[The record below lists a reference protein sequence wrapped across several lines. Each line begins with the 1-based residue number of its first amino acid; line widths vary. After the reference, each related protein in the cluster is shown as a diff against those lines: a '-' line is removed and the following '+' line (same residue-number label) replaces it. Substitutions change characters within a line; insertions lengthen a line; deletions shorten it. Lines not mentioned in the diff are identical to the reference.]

1 MSVKKVYFHEFFSD
15 NLYNMKQT
23 WASVDDLI
31 NYGKKKSR
39 RFSSVRSPT
48 RGNLT
53 YDPMEITNF

>member
-1 MSVKKVYFHEFFSD
+1 
-15 NLYNMKQT
+15 MKQT

-48 RGNLT
+48 RGNLRWLKT
-53 YDPMEITNF
+53 VSSIFQDVDFDGS